1 MPNAMESSSAAV
13 SRSGEPP
20 GSPNPSPGP
29 LSRTGGYRRRKAE
42 ALGVGALQ
50 VAATAPRRR
59 RDRDD
64 RLAPAALVASGLL
77 LTPALVLYG
86 RAMRHHGTELDL
98 EELPQ
103 AVQAGA

>member
-50 VAATAPRRR
+50 VAGTAPGVGAIGTTVS
-59 RDRDD
+59 
-64 RLAPAALVASGLL
+64 LPAALVASGLL

-86 RAMRHHGTELDL
+86 RAMRHDGTELDL